1 MVVSALRRPER
12 HAPVV
17 RWSQAKPPE
26 DLYISALKI
35 GEITYGAARQRRT
48 QPAFADLLE
57 RWLESVAA
65 SFQDRV
71 LPFDEAPARRWGL
84 LHAELGYTNTDLQIA
99 AIALHHGLAVVT
111 RNVRDFEPAGVQ
123 VFNPFDNPEAP

>member
-1 MVVSALRRPER
+1 MR
-12 HAPVV
+12 
-17 RWSQAKPPE
+17 AKPPE
-26 DLYISALKI
+26 DLYISSLTI

-48 QPAFADLLE
+48 QPAFAELLE
-57 RWLESVAA
+57 PWLESVAA

-84 LHAELGYTNTDLQIA
+84 LHVELGYTNTDLQIA

-111 RNVRDFEPAGVQ
+111 RNVRDFEPTRVQ
-123 VFNPFDNPEAP
+123 VFNPFDNPEAL